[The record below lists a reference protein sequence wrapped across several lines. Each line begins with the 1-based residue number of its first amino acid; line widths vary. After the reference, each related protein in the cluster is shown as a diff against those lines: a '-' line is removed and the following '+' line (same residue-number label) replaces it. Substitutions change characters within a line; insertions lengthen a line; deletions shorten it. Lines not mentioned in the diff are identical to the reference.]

1 MKTFNE
7 VLSLDVYLKE
17 ISKVPLM
24 TPQDENATATKMGE
38 LRDEIE
44 KLDKKID
51 KEKAKGKASAG
62 QEEVAEKRA
71 DLEKKMNYYK
81 DKMIRSNCRL
91 VVSIA
96 RRYQNHHLHL
106 SDLIEEGNIGLM
118 KAVERF
124 DPARGFR
131 FSTFAIWWIKQS
143 VIKALKEKGNMIRIP
158 MHISKEFS
166 RYSRSIQEYRN
177 SHGKEPMMEDIRS
190 DTHLDSARIDL
201 LSKIPRDFV
210 STHMRLGNSDKEIG
224 EILVDETPTFRP
236 TEEAVKK
243 DLEEALDKIMHKLST
258 KEYEILQMRYGLYDK
273 EPLVL
278 DVIGKRLG
286 ITRERVRQIQASA
299 LKKMRKMGLQ
309 SELNLFLE

>member
-17 ISKVPLM
+17 ISKIPLM
-24 TPQDENATATKMGE
+24 TPEDENVTATKMGE
-38 LRDEIE
+38 LRDELEKWDQKAEKSKNKNGVVTAEMAKERAAIE
-44 KLDKKID
+44 K
-51 KEKAKGKASAG
+51 
-62 QEEVAEKRA
+62 R
-71 DLEKKMNYYK
+71 MNVFK

-124 DPARGFR
+124 DPRRGFR

-166 RYSRSIQEYRN
+166 RYSRSIQEFKN
-177 SHGKEPMMEDIRS
+177 SHGRDPEMVDIQM
-190 DTHLDSARIDL
+190 DTHLDADRIDL

-210 STHMRLGNSDKEIG
+210 STHTRLGNSEREIG
-224 EILVDETPTFRP
+224 EILVDETPAFRP
-236 TEEAVKK
+236 TEEAVKR
-243 DLEEALDKIMHKLST
+243 DLEEALDKIMNKLST

-299 LKKMRKMGLQ
+299 LKKMRKIGLQ
-309 SELNLFLE
+309 SELNLFLEE